1 MRAYA
6 IAIEREY
13 RLDVKAFDGVEYQT
27 GHGIWA
33 PVYVGV
39 VRQVGGIHQH
49 DVGLGDA
56 QFGARAPQFLTPH
69 LRLVLEVACLG
80 KGTL

>member
-1 MRAYA
+1 MVRMRAYA

-49 DVGLGDA
+49 DV
-56 QFGARAPQFLTPH
+56 
-69 LRLVLEVACLG
+69 
-80 KGTL
+80 